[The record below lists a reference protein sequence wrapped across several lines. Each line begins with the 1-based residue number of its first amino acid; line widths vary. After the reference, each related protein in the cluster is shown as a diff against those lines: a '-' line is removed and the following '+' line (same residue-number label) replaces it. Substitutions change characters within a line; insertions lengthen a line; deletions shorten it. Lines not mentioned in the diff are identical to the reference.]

1 MSAFNQA
8 IALTPHHPGNDS
20 FTWEVPDGWQQG
32 RGSWGGLPVGAML
45 AAVAHREADPRRTIR
60 SISAQLIGPAVVG
73 RHPVTVTAVR
83 TGKAMTTWVVEI
95 RGDDGAMIAL
105 ATVLTGAPRGT
116 LSQDVESTWCAM
128 ESPAAPTWRDV
139 LPVPT
144 PPPFPTFTQHCEY
157 RVISGTPMQGGRAET
172 LGWIGYREPTEWTAA
187 SLIALADAWYT
198 VTMVGLQQ
206 MIPVATIN
214 FSANLLIDPAEL
226 PAGEPLLHHAVV
238 SGVHD
243 GYASEHRRL
252 WTADGRLA
260 VDNLQ
265 SVAVG

>member
-1 MSAFNQA
+1 
-8 IALTPHHPGNDS
+8 
-20 FTWEVPDGWQQG
+20 
-32 RGSWGGLPVGAML
+32 ML
-45 AAVAHREADPRRTIR
+45 AAVSHSEPDPRRTVR

-73 RHPVTVTAVR
+73 AHQVKATAVR
-83 TGKAMTTWVVEI
+83 TGKAMTTWAVEI
-95 RGDDGAMIAL
+95 RGGDGATLAL

-116 LSQDVESTWCAM
+116 VAQDVASTWCAM
-128 ESPAAPTWRDV
+128 ECPAAPSWRDV
-139 LPVPT
+139 PIAPT
-144 PPPFPTFTQHCEY
+144 PPPFPTFTKHCEY

-172 LGWIGYREPTEWTAA
+172 LGWIGYREPTAWTAA
-187 SLIALADAWYT
+187 SLIALVDAWYT
-198 VTMVGLQQ
+198 VTMVGLQE

-214 FSANLLIDPAEL
+214 FSANLLINPAEL

-238 SGVHD
+238 SGVRD